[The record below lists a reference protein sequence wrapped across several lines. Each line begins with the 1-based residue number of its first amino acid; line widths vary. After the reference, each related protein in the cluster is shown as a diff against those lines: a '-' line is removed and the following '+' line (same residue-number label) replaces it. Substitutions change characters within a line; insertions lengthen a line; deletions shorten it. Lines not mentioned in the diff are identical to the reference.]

1 MNEAQYDNFGAES
14 SDAYPEY
21 IPSSLQADLAG
32 VPAWA
37 IWLFVTCSLLI
48 VAVLLL
54 DYCVIR
60 RNALG
65 NTCCARARQKR
76 NTQQSAHQK
85 RSTNML
91 LNKLNRNANATIDQD
106 V

>member
-1 MNEAQYDNFGAES
+1 MNHPSYGDESFAQD
-14 SDAYPEY
+14 
-21 IPSSLQADLAG
+21 IPHPDVLAASIPTDMAG

-37 IWLFVTCSLLI
+37 VWLFVACGLLI
-48 VAVLLL
+48 MAVLLL

-65 NTCCARARQKR
+65 NTCCARARFKR
-76 NTQQSAHQK
+76 TPTQSGAAHQK

-91 LNKLNRNANATIDQD
+91 LN

>member
-1 MNEAQYDNFGAES
+1 MKVHGRLFFVREFVDEILVQ
-14 SDAYPEY
+14 
-21 IPSSLQADLAG
+21 

-37 IWLFVTCSLLI
+37 VWLFVACGLLI

-65 NTCCARARQKR
+65 NTCCARARFKR
-76 NTQQSAHQK
+76 TPTQSGAAHQK

-91 LNKLNRNANATIDQD
+91 LN